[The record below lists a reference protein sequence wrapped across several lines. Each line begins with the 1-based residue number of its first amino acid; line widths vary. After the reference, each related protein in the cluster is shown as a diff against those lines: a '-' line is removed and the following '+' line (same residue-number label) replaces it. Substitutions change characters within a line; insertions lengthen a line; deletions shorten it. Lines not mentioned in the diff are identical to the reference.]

1 MTINVEK
8 IIENED
14 GSANVE
20 FDMSYEELVEFARIA
35 ILQTLSDAAKHTIIQ
50 EEWIGECFE
59 LVKGA
64 EDTEENYISL
74 VEDQLKHEAEVKE
87 EYNNVLN
94 NYDKQVEENRQLRHI
109 ISDVVSKLPF
119 GGYVSPLSPIE
130 FMALVPGELE
140 SQLKSL
146 LINGTM

>member
-20 FDMSYEELVEFARIA
+20 FDMTYEELVEFARIG

-74 VEDQLKHEAEVKE
+74 VEDQLKHEAEVRDYLREMCYYYNGLIEGDDPHERAFEIMRELGLIDE
-87 EYNNVLN
+87 ETMEWIDNEAETRTSPKTKSN
-94 NYDKQVEENRQLRHI
+94 
-109 ISDVVSKLPF
+109 DV
-119 GGYVSPLSPIE
+119 
-130 FMALVPGELE
+130 
-140 SQLKSL
+140 
-146 LINGTM
+146 